1 MARVQYEAD
10 KYISNTDS
18 LMSEIGDISTGNI
31 KSIID
36 DYNDISAKWNDF
48 LDDCI
53 SEVGGTFSGSSEQ
66 EKIDYLKEKTFYGDR
81 ENFLSKLQ
89 GQVVSDNSKK
99 MQLKRKAEEVL
110 KRQQELVQKKC

>member
-53 SEVGGTFSGSSEQ
+53 SEVGGTFSGSSE
-66 EKIDYLKEKTFYGDR
+66 
-81 ENFLSKLQ
+81 
-89 GQVVSDNSKK
+89 
-99 MQLKRKAEEVL
+99 
-110 KRQQELVQKKC
+110 